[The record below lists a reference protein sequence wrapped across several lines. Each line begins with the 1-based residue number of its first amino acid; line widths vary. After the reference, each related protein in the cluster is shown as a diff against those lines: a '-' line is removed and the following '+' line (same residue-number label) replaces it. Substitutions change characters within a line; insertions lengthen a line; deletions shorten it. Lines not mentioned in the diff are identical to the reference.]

1 MKYKNYLH
9 YAVMAVCLSIG
20 IVSCQDDAV
29 DPLTGMFPEPTVL
42 DLNTLTDEGVTEGG
56 GMNVFNI
63 KMSDGNNTATFA
75 VLGKKYF
82 LESGTYT
89 QSHNYER
96 NSFLAS
102 SSKVIVAGVEHAI
115 DRGSLS
121 VQKENE
127 HYTISAMV
135 WLDDQ
140 TPVKMTS
147 EGDLTYVRKPSA
159 LVNVIQADIKPI
171 DATSLYQVYLAIGDA
186 GVTGT
191 VTGGN
196 AVYEGSGYLANVT
209 LITSTPEL
217 STGIYTA
224 ADAVYNGPAE
234 QYTAGTFL
242 KGYTYNYEIFGM
254 VLPLPVFSLWTTMVE
269 GQQVESKFIDTGS
282 IGVVKIGDNYM
293 ITIDNGD
300 DLYALYAGEIK
311 FNAPT
316 PAVSDN
322 IIYTDNITNSDDP
335 ASDEHTVAI
344 KKGETTLAQFVFRTE
359 KDASSLAGTY
369 EFADPCT
376 SAGQLS
382 KGVDFFGYAF
392 GSYYNAEGVNYYIN
406 GGTLVITES
415 EGKLSF
421 VLSGA
426 SMVDAN
432 GATGGKTEL
441 SYTDIAK

>member
-1 MKYKNYLH
+1 MKYINNLY
-9 YAVMAVCLSIG
+9 YAVMAACMMICMA
-20 IVSCQDDAV
+20 SCQNDAV
-29 DPLTGMFPEPTVL
+29 DPLTGLFPEPTSL
-42 DLNTLTDEGVTEGG
+42 ELNTLTDEGVTEHD

-75 VLGKKYF
+75 VLGKKYY
-82 LESGTYT
+82 LEAGTYT
-89 QSHNYER
+89 LSQNYER
-96 NSFLAS
+96 NSFLAN
-102 SSKVIVAGVEHAI
+102 SSKVVMAGVEHAI

-121 VQKENE
+121 VEKEKD
-127 HYTISAMV
+127 HYTLSAMV

-147 EGDLTYVRKPSA
+147 EGDLTYVRKPSP

-171 DATSLYQVYLAIGDA
+171 DGTSLYQVYLAIGDA

-196 AVYEGSGYLANVT
+196 ATYKGSGNLASIT
-209 LITSTPEL
+209 LITSKQEL

-224 ADAVYNGPAE
+224 ADAVYNGPAG

-242 KGYTYNYEIFGM
+242 KGYTYNYEMFGM
-254 VLPLPVFSLWTTMVE
+254 VLPLPVFSLWTTMAN
-269 GQQVESKFIDTGS
+269 GMQVDSKFIDSGTIS
-282 IGVVKIGDNYM
+282 VEKTDGDYK
-293 ITIDNGD
+293 ITIDNGN
-300 DLYALYAGEIK
+300 DLYALYTGKIK
-311 FNAPT
+311 FDVPT
-316 PAVSDN
+316 PVVSDD
-322 IIYTDNITNSDDP
+322 ITYTDKTTNSDDA

-344 KKGETTLAQFVFRTE
+344 KKGENTLAQFVFRTK

-369 EFADPCT
+369 KFADPCNNF
-376 SAGQLS
+376 GQLS
-382 KGVDFFGYAF
+382 KGADFFGYAF
-392 GSYYNAEGVNYYIN
+392 GSYYIEDGVNYYLN

-415 EGKLSF
+415 EGKLNF

-426 SMVDAN
+426 SMVDAK

-441 SYTDIAK
+441 SYTNVVK

>member
-1 MKYKNYLH
+1 MKSINYLQ
-9 YAVMAVCLSIG
+9 YIVMAVCLSICM
-20 IVSCQDDAV
+20 VSCQDDAV
-29 DPLTGMFPEPTVL
+29 DSLTGLFPEPTVL
-42 DLNTLTDEGVTEGG
+42 DLNTLTDEGVAEGG

-75 VLGKKYF
+75 VLGKKYY
-82 LESGTYT
+82 LEAGTYT
-89 QSHNYER
+89 LSHNYER
-96 NSFLAS
+96 NSFLAEA
-102 SSKVIVAGVEHAI
+102 SKVVMAGVEHAI

-121 VQKENE
+121 VEKEND
-127 HYTISAMV
+127 HYTLSAMV

-147 EGDLTYVRKPSA
+147 EGDLTYVRKPSP

-171 DATSLYQVYLAIGDA
+171 DGTSLYQVYLAIGDA

-191 VTGGN
+191 VAGGN
-196 AVYEGSGYLANVT
+196 ATYEGSGYLASIT

-224 ADAVYNGPAE
+224 ADAVYDGPAE

-254 VLPLPVFSLWTTMVE
+254 VFPLPVFSLWTTMAD
-269 GQQVESKFIDTGS
+269 GQQVESKFIDSGT
-282 IGVVKIGDNYM
+282 IGVVKLGDNYM
-293 ITIDNGD
+293 ITIDNGN

-311 FNAPT
+311 FDVPT
-316 PAVSDN
+316 PVVSDD
-322 IIYTDNITNSDDP
+322 ITYTDNITNSDDP

-344 KKGETTLAQFVFRTE
+344 RKGENTLAQFVFRTG
-359 KDASSLAGTY
+359 KDAISLAGTY
-369 EFADPCT
+369 EFADPCI

-382 KGVDFFGYAF
+382 KGVDFYGYAF
-392 GSYYNAEGVNYYIN
+392 GSYYIEEGVNYYLN

-421 VLSGA
+421 VLSDA

-441 SYTDIAK
+441 SYTNIVK

>member
-1 MKYKNYLH
+1 MKYINSLY
-9 YAVMAVCLSIG
+9 YAMMAVCLSICM
-20 IVSCQDDAV
+20 VSCQENAV
-29 DPLTGMFPEPTVL
+29 DPLKGIYPEPTVL
-42 DLNTLTDEGVTEGG
+42 DLNALTDEGVTEGG

-82 LESGTYT
+82 LEPGTYT

-102 SSKVIVAGVEHAI
+102 SSKVIMAGVEHAI

-121 VQKENE
+121 VEKEND
-127 HYTISAMV
+127 HYTVTAMV

-147 EGDLTYVRKPSA
+147 EGDLTYVRKPSP

-171 DATSLYQVYLAIGDA
+171 DGTSLYQVYLAIGDA

-196 AVYEGSGYLANVT
+196 TTYEGSGYLASIT
-209 LITSTPEL
+209 LITSAPEL

-254 VLPLPVFSLWTTMVE
+254 VLPLPVFSLWTTMVD
-269 GQQVESKFIDTGS
+269 GQQAESKFIDSGS
-282 IGVVKIGDNYM
+282 IGVVKMGDNYM

-311 FNAPT
+311 FNVPT
-316 PAVSDN
+316 PVVSDDM
-322 IIYTDNITNSDDP
+322 IYTDNITNSDDP
-335 ASDEHTVAI
+335 ASDEHTVTI
-344 KKGETTLAQFVFRTE
+344 KKGENTLAQFVFRTE
-359 KDASSLAGTY
+359 KNAISLTGTY
-369 EFADPCT
+369 EFADPCV

-382 KGVDFFGYAF
+382 KGVDFFGYGF
-392 GSYYNAEGVNYYIN
+392 GSYYIEEGVNYYLN
-406 GGTLVITES
+406 DGTLVITES
-415 EGKLSF
+415 EGKLNF

-426 SMVDAN
+426 YMVDAN

-441 SYTDIAK
+441 SYTNVVK